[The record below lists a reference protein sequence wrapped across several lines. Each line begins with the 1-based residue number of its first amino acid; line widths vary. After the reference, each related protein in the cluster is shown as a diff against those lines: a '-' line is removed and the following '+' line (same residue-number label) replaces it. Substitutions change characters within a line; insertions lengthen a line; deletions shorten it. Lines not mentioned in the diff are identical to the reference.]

1 MGENLIEF
9 TATPTRCVYNAENFK
24 IYGCTVDIF
33 KFPNLKY
40 NKYGGI
46 TIKGDFQEL
55 NLECEYQIK
64 AEEVSDSKYGY
75 TYVVKNIRSPRP
87 TTIESSRKFLQE
99 ILTYNQAETLLSV
112 YPDIIDRI
120 INDRLS
126 DIDLNKT
133 KGIKEFTF
141 NVIKRKVIENYK
153 LAEIVD
159 EFAGLFSFNVI
170 KKLYDK
176 YTSVEKIKEKLKN
189 EPYDCLCSIGGIGFK
204 TADEMLLKQDK
215 NLLTSSQRMM
225 SCAEFVLSENENNG
239 NTYMTIKSFYNS
251 CRALTKE
258 CISHLG
264 ECMKDN
270 TRFYLDKA
278 NQRIAKINT
287 YETEKYIADRL
298 KEGLTINTKWNIDTE
313 KYRLVNGSELTD
325 EQMQTM
331 KKVCENNVVIL
342 QGNAGCVD
350 CDTEY
355 FNGYEWK
362 RIADYKDGEKVLQYN
377 ENGTANLVYPLNYIK
392 RPKEYLWHFQ
402 TKYGCDQCLS
412 DEHNCYYIT
421 SKGNL
426 YHKTFREIK
435 YAHENNKTGFTGKFI
450 TTFDYSGRGIELSDD
465 EIRIMVATFADG
477 SFYSWNCSDKKYT
490 QTRFHLKKDRK
501 KARLRN
507 LIEQLGYE
515 YREKES
521 AAYHYTDF
529 YVNVPFRCKH
539 FPKDW
544 YNCNRHQM
552 SIIADEIRYWDC
564 DYEKGNRFST
574 TSKGDAD
581 FIQFVMTSLGYRT
594 TISVNDRTNQEHLTC
609 GKIYKRKSIE
619 YSVSWT
625 SRKLVGLNSD
635 CRINHSKTPIEK
647 YPTKDGYEY
656 CFTVPSHMLVLR
668 RNNKIF
674 ITGNCGKTFSTL
686 GLINLLNDNH
696 KTALLLA
703 PTGRAAKVLKGY
715 TNHEASTIHRGLG
728 FKPPNNWG
736 VNSKMPLNCD
746 IVILD
751 EFSMTDIHL
760 FRRLLEGINFNKT
773 KLLLIGDEAQIPSVG
788 CGNLL
793 HDLLKSKSIPTVY
806 LDKVFRYGKG
816 GLSTVATDVRQGKM
830 TFNEKD
836 KVQVIGEDNGFT
848 YISLPQEKSINYIIQ
863 LYKKLLSKVKNKDD
877 VLIVTSQNVGNYGTE
892 VINNKIQEEVNPVGK
907 YIQHGKTKFKINDPV
922 IQCVNNYKS
931 IIYNDDEGKTTFVSN
946 GEIGIIKDILYNALV
961 VDFDG
966 VKIYVP
972 KEQFAQIKLA
982 YAISCFKAQGGQAK
996 YIVAFAPK
1004 AHTFMLNSNLLY
1016 VAVTRAKE
1024 KCFLITDNNTY
1035 KRAIKIKEN
1044 LNRNTF
1050 TVDLLTGKDN

>member
-1 MGENLIEF
+1 MSENLIEF
-9 TATPTRCVYNAENFK
+9 TATPTRCVYNADNFK

-40 NKYGGI
+40 NKYGGV

-64 AEEVSDSKYGY
+64 AEEVNDSKYGY
-75 TYVVKNIRSPRP
+75 AYVVKNIRSPRP
-87 TTIESSRKFLQE
+87 TTIESSIKFLQE

-120 INDRLS
+120 INNRLS

-133 KGIKEFTF
+133 KGIKEYTF

-159 EFAGLFSFNVI
+159 EFAGVFSFNVI

-215 NLLTSSQRMM
+215 DLLTSSQRMM
-225 SCAEFVLSENENNG
+225 ACAEFVLSENENSG
-239 NTYMTIKSFYNS
+239 NTYMPIKSFYNS

-258 CISHLG
+258 CISHLS
-264 ECMKDN
+264 ECMKDD
-270 TRFYLDKA
+270 TRFYLDKT
-278 NQRIAKINT
+278 NQRIARVNT
-287 YETEKYIADRL
+287 YETEKYIANRL
-298 KEGLTINTKWNIDTE
+298 KEGLAINTKWNVDVE

-325 EQMQTM
+325 EQIQTM

-342 QGNAGCVD
+342 QGHAG
-350 CDTEY
+350 
-355 FNGYEWK
+355 
-362 RIADYKDGEKVLQYN
+362 
-377 ENGTANLVYPLNYIK
+377 
-392 RPKEYLWHFQ
+392 
-402 TKYGCDQCLS
+402 
-412 DEHNCYYIT
+412 
-421 SKGNL
+421 
-426 YHKTFREIK
+426 
-435 YAHENNKTGFTGKFI
+435 
-450 TTFDYSGRGIELSDD
+450 
-465 EIRIMVATFADG
+465 
-477 SFYSWNCSDKKYT
+477 
-490 QTRFHLKKDRK
+490 
-501 KARLRN
+501 
-507 LIEQLGYE
+507 
-515 YREKES
+515 
-521 AAYHYTDF
+521 
-529 YVNVPFRCKH
+529 
-539 FPKDW
+539 
-544 YNCNRHQM
+544 
-552 SIIADEIRYWDC
+552 
-564 DYEKGNRFST
+564 
-574 TSKGDAD
+574 
-581 FIQFVMTSLGYRT
+581 
-594 TISVNDRTNQEHLTC
+594 
-609 GKIYKRKSIE
+609 
-619 YSVSWT
+619 
-625 SRKLVGLNSD
+625 
-635 CRINHSKTPIEK
+635 
-647 YPTKDGYEY
+647 
-656 CFTVPSHMLVLR
+656 
-668 RNNKIF
+668 
-674 ITGNCGKTFSTL
+674 CGKTFSTL

-736 VNSKMPLNCD
+736 VNSKSPLNCD

-793 HDLLKSKSIPTVY
+793 HDLLKSKSVPTVY

-848 YISLPQEKSINYIIQ
+848 YISLPQEKSINYIVQ
-863 LYKKLLSKVKNKDD
+863 LYKKLLSKVENKDD

-892 VINNKIQEEVNPVGK
+892 ILNNKIQEEVNPDGK
-907 YIQHGKTKFKINDPV
+907 YIQHGKTKFRINNPV

-931 IIYNDDEGKTTFVSN
+931 IIYNDDEGKTTFISN

-972 KEQFAQIKLA
+972 KEQFVQIKLA
-982 YAISCFKAQGGQAK
+982 YAISIHKCQGGQAK

-1050 TVDLLTGKDN
+1050 TVDLLTGKDNQL

>member
-1 MGENLIEF
+1 MGVNLIEF

-133 KGIKEFTF
+133 KGIKEYTF
-141 NVIKRKVIENYK
+141 DVIKRKVIENYK

-225 SCAEFVLSENENNG
+225 ACAEFVLSENENNG

-342 QGNAGCVD
+342 QGFG
-350 CDTEY
+350 
-355 FNGYEWK
+355 G
-362 RIADYKDGEKVLQYN
+362 
-377 ENGTANLVYPLNYIK
+377 
-392 RPKEYLWHFQ
+392 
-402 TKYGCDQCLS
+402 
-412 DEHNCYYIT
+412 
-421 SKGNL
+421 
-426 YHKTFREIK
+426 
-435 YAHENNKTGFTGKFI
+435 TGK
-450 TTFDYSGRGIELSDD
+450 S
-465 EIRIMVATFADG
+465 
-477 SFYSWNCSDKKYT
+477 
-490 QTRFHLKKDRK
+490 
-501 KARLRN
+501 
-507 LIEQLGYE
+507 
-515 YREKES
+515 
-521 AAYHYTDF
+521 
-529 YVNVPFRCKH
+529 
-539 FPKDW
+539 
-544 YNCNRHQM
+544 
-552 SIIADEIRYWDC
+552 
-564 DYEKGNRFST
+564 
-574 TSKGDAD
+574 
-581 FIQFVMTSLGYRT
+581 
-594 TISVNDRTNQEHLTC
+594 
-609 GKIYKRKSIE
+609 
-619 YSVSWT
+619 
-625 SRKLVGLNSD
+625 
-635 CRINHSKTPIEK
+635 
-647 YPTKDGYEY
+647 
-656 CFTVPSHMLVLR
+656 
-668 RNNKIF
+668 
-674 ITGNCGKTFSTL
+674 FSTL

-728 FKPPNNWG
+728 FKPPNSWG

-751 EFSMTDIHL
+751 EFSMTDIYL

-848 YISLPQEKSINYIIQ
+848 YISLPQEKSINYIVQ
-863 LYKKLLSKVKNKDD
+863 LYKKLLSKVENKDD

-892 VINNKIQEEVNPVGK
+892 ILNNKIQEEVNPEGK
-907 YIQHGKTKFKINDPV
+907 YLQHGKTKFRINDPV

-931 IIYNDDEGKTTFVSN
+931 IIYNDNEGKTTFISN

-966 VKIYVP
+966 TKIYIP
-972 KEQFAQIKLA
+972 KEQFVQIKLA
-982 YAISCFKAQGGQAK
+982 YAISTFKAQGGQAK
-996 YIVAFAPK
+996 YIIAFAPK

-1024 KCFLITDNNTY
+1024 KCFLITDSITY

-1050 TVDLLTGKDN
+1050 TVDLLTGKDK

>member
-1 MGENLIEF
+1 MSENLIEF
-9 TATPTRCVYNAENFK
+9 TATPTRCVYNADNFK

-40 NKYGGI
+40 NKYGGV

-64 AEEVSDSKYGY
+64 AEEVNDSKYGY
-75 TYVVKNIRSPRP
+75 AYVVKNIRSPRP

-99 ILTYNQAETLLSV
+99 ILTYNQAETLLAV
-112 YPDIIDRI
+112 YPDIIERI
-120 INDRLS
+120 INNRLS

-133 KGIKEFTF
+133 KGIKEYTF

-159 EFAGLFSFNVI
+159 EFAGVFSFNVI

-215 NLLTSSQRMM
+215 DLLTSSQRMM
-225 SCAEFVLSENENNG
+225 ACAEFVLSENENSG
-239 NTYMTIKSFYNS
+239 NTYMPIKTFYNS

-264 ECMKDN
+264 ECMKDD
-270 TRFYLDKA
+270 TRFYLDKT
-278 NQRIAKINT
+278 NQRIARINT

-298 KEGLTINTKWNIDTE
+298 KEGLSINTKWNVDVE

-342 QGNAGCVD
+342 QGNAG
-350 CDTEY
+350 
-355 FNGYEWK
+355 
-362 RIADYKDGEKVLQYN
+362 
-377 ENGTANLVYPLNYIK
+377 
-392 RPKEYLWHFQ
+392 
-402 TKYGCDQCLS
+402 
-412 DEHNCYYIT
+412 
-421 SKGNL
+421 
-426 YHKTFREIK
+426 
-435 YAHENNKTGFTGKFI
+435 
-450 TTFDYSGRGIELSDD
+450 
-465 EIRIMVATFADG
+465 
-477 SFYSWNCSDKKYT
+477 
-490 QTRFHLKKDRK
+490 
-501 KARLRN
+501 
-507 LIEQLGYE
+507 
-515 YREKES
+515 
-521 AAYHYTDF
+521 
-529 YVNVPFRCKH
+529 
-539 FPKDW
+539 
-544 YNCNRHQM
+544 
-552 SIIADEIRYWDC
+552 
-564 DYEKGNRFST
+564 
-574 TSKGDAD
+574 
-581 FIQFVMTSLGYRT
+581 
-594 TISVNDRTNQEHLTC
+594 
-609 GKIYKRKSIE
+609 
-619 YSVSWT
+619 
-625 SRKLVGLNSD
+625 
-635 CRINHSKTPIEK
+635 
-647 YPTKDGYEY
+647 
-656 CFTVPSHMLVLR
+656 
-668 RNNKIF
+668 
-674 ITGNCGKTFSTL
+674 CGKTFSTL

-736 VNSKMPLNCD
+736 VNSKSPLNCD

-793 HDLLKSKSIPTVY
+793 HDLIKSKSIPTVY

-836 KVQVIGEDNGFT
+836 RVQIIGEDDGFT
-848 YISLPQEKSINYIIQ
+848 YISLPQEKSINYIVQ
-863 LYKKLLSKVKNKDD
+863 LYKKLLSKVENKDD

-892 VINNKIQEEVNPVGK
+892 ILNNKIQEEVNPDGK
-907 YIQHGKTKFKINDPV
+907 YIQHGKTKFRINDPI

-931 IIYNDDEGKTTFVSN
+931 IIYNDDEGKTTFISN

-966 VKIYVP
+966 TLIYIP
-972 KEQFAQIKLA
+972 KEQFVQIKLA
-982 YAISCFKAQGGQAK
+982 YAISIHKCQGGQAK

-1050 TVDLLTGKDN
+1050 TVDLLTGKTVGI

>member
-1 MGENLIEF
+1 M
-9 TATPTRCVYNAENFK
+9 
-24 IYGCTVDIF
+24 
-33 KFPNLKY
+33 
-40 NKYGGI
+40 
-46 TIKGDFQEL
+46 
-55 NLECEYQIK
+55 
-64 AEEVSDSKYGY
+64 
-75 TYVVKNIRSPRP
+75 
-87 TTIESSRKFLQE
+87 QE

-133 KGIKEFTF
+133 KGIKEYTF

-225 SCAEFVLSENENNG
+225 ACAEFVLSENENNG

-313 KYRLVNGSELTD
+313 KYSLVNGSELTD

-342 QGNAGCVD
+342 QGFG
-350 CDTEY
+350 
-355 FNGYEWK
+355 G
-362 RIADYKDGEKVLQYN
+362 
-377 ENGTANLVYPLNYIK
+377 
-392 RPKEYLWHFQ
+392 
-402 TKYGCDQCLS
+402 
-412 DEHNCYYIT
+412 
-421 SKGNL
+421 
-426 YHKTFREIK
+426 
-435 YAHENNKTGFTGKFI
+435 TGK
-450 TTFDYSGRGIELSDD
+450 S
-465 EIRIMVATFADG
+465 
-477 SFYSWNCSDKKYT
+477 
-490 QTRFHLKKDRK
+490 
-501 KARLRN
+501 
-507 LIEQLGYE
+507 
-515 YREKES
+515 
-521 AAYHYTDF
+521 
-529 YVNVPFRCKH
+529 
-539 FPKDW
+539 
-544 YNCNRHQM
+544 
-552 SIIADEIRYWDC
+552 
-564 DYEKGNRFST
+564 
-574 TSKGDAD
+574 
-581 FIQFVMTSLGYRT
+581 
-594 TISVNDRTNQEHLTC
+594 
-609 GKIYKRKSIE
+609 
-619 YSVSWT
+619 
-625 SRKLVGLNSD
+625 
-635 CRINHSKTPIEK
+635 
-647 YPTKDGYEY
+647 
-656 CFTVPSHMLVLR
+656 
-668 RNNKIF
+668 
-674 ITGNCGKTFSTL
+674 FSTL

-728 FKPPNNWG
+728 FKPPNSWG
-736 VNSKMPLNCD
+736 INSKMPLNCD

-751 EFSMTDIHL
+751 EFSMTDIYL

-830 TFNEKD
+830 TFNDKD
-836 KVQVIGEDNGFT
+836 KVQVIGEDDGFT
-848 YISLPQEKSINYIIQ
+848 FISLPQEKSINYIIQ

-892 VINNKIQEEVNPVGK
+892 VINNKVQEEVNPVGK
-907 YIQHGKTKFKINDPV
+907 YIQHGKTKFKINDPI
-922 IQCVNNYKS
+922 IQCANNYKS
-931 IIYNDDEGKTTFVSN
+931 IIYNDDEGKTTFISN
-946 GEIGIIKDILYNALV
+946 GEIGVIKDILCNALV

-966 VKIYVP
+966 TKIYIP

-982 YAISCFKAQGGQAK
+982 YAISIHKCQGSQYK
-996 YIVAFAPK
+996 HIIAFAPK

-1016 VAVTRAKE
+1016 VAVTRAQE
-1024 KCFLITDNNTY
+1024 KCFLITNNDTY

-1050 TVDLLTGKDN
+1050 IIDLLTENNNQL

>member
-24 IYGCTVDIF
+24 IYGATVDIF

-133 KGIKEFTF
+133 KGIKEYTF

-342 QGNAGCVD
+342 QGFG
-350 CDTEY
+350 
-355 FNGYEWK
+355 G
-362 RIADYKDGEKVLQYN
+362 
-377 ENGTANLVYPLNYIK
+377 
-392 RPKEYLWHFQ
+392 
-402 TKYGCDQCLS
+402 
-412 DEHNCYYIT
+412 
-421 SKGNL
+421 
-426 YHKTFREIK
+426 
-435 YAHENNKTGFTGKFI
+435 TGK
-450 TTFDYSGRGIELSDD
+450 S
-465 EIRIMVATFADG
+465 
-477 SFYSWNCSDKKYT
+477 
-490 QTRFHLKKDRK
+490 
-501 KARLRN
+501 
-507 LIEQLGYE
+507 
-515 YREKES
+515 
-521 AAYHYTDF
+521 
-529 YVNVPFRCKH
+529 
-539 FPKDW
+539 
-544 YNCNRHQM
+544 
-552 SIIADEIRYWDC
+552 
-564 DYEKGNRFST
+564 
-574 TSKGDAD
+574 
-581 FIQFVMTSLGYRT
+581 
-594 TISVNDRTNQEHLTC
+594 
-609 GKIYKRKSIE
+609 
-619 YSVSWT
+619 
-625 SRKLVGLNSD
+625 
-635 CRINHSKTPIEK
+635 
-647 YPTKDGYEY
+647 
-656 CFTVPSHMLVLR
+656 
-668 RNNKIF
+668 
-674 ITGNCGKTFSTL
+674 FSTL

-736 VNSKMPLNCD
+736 INSKMPLNCD

-830 TFNEKD
+830 TFNDKD
-836 KVQVIGEDNGFT
+836 KVQVIGEDDGFT
-848 YISLPQEKSINYIIQ
+848 YISLPQEKSINYIIR

-877 VLIVTSQNVGNYGTE
+877 VIIVTSQNVGNYGTE

-922 IQCVNNYKS
+922 IQCTNNYKS
-931 IIYNDDEGKTTFVSN
+931 IIYNDDEGKTTFISN
-946 GEIGIIKDILYNALV
+946 GEIGVIKDILCNALV

-966 VKIYVP
+966 TKIYIP

-982 YAISCFKAQGGQAK
+982 YAISIHKCQGSQYK
-996 YIVAFAPK
+996 YIIAFTPK

-1016 VAVTRAKE
+1016 VAVTRAQE

-1050 TVDLLTGKDN
+1050 TVDLLTENNNQL